1 MIFSYLCQYSGKN
14 FYFFKKNTT
23 LHYRLTYGRFLETFP
38 HSLSGFM
45 LAEFSVPTK
54 LRMFKIRTIIF
65 SIIILITIS
74 RYRFFKESLGFKYGG
89 IRRNIAA
96 IFIFLLFVLPF
107 DKITK
112 KKVIKLIEIITK
124 YTPGI
129 YFLHEFVG
137 TGYNIRFILGNKINT
152 LFGCIIIY
160 LRSYMLCL
168 FIDKFIGNTKFKH
181 LIK

>member
-1 MIFSYLCQYSGKN
+1 MILSYICQYSGQN
-14 FYFFKKNTT
+14 YHFFKKHTT

-38 HSLSGFM
+38 HSLSGFI

-54 LRMFKIRTIIF
+54 LKTFKLRTIIF

-96 IFIFLLFVLPF
+96 IFIFLLFVLPL
-107 DKITK
+107 DKIANT
-112 KKVIKLIEIITK
+112 KVIKLMEIITK

-137 TGYNIRFILGNKINT
+137 TGYNIKFILGNKIDT
-152 LFGCIIIY
+152 FFGCIIIY

-168 FIDKFIGNTKFKH
+168 FIDKFIGNTNFKH